1 MRSGAGGQ
9 EGAAGAGRSQP
20 TRRDLTGWLLRELG
34 GDPGTTD
41 VPVEVVVRVHDDDDR
56 RTLDLAG
63 DQTERGVVRMER
75 HEVSDVLGD
84 DGLFTHLRTSE
95 QLWVG
100 KRDEAVVFFDCL
112 DVVPSLPELLGENRR
127 EHLVQE

>member
-1 MRSGAGGQ
+1 M
-9 EGAAGAGRSQP
+9 EGALRTTLEPLLVACGPTGEAGSAQQLIECPDQRAKRRSVTAGERGVRCEDE
-20 TRRDLTGWLLRELG
+20 T
-34 GDPGTTD
+34 
-41 VPVEVVVRVHDDDDR
+41 VVHV
-56 RTLDLAG
+56 
-63 DQTERGVVRMER
+63 TERGVVRMER